1 MPRLEAI
8 GAERAHQRYAR
19 GMELV
24 IALRATAARL
34 RLGAPYQWGHFGACN
49 CGHLAQTL
57 TQKNSAE
64 IHRAALE
71 RARLARGRVE
81 DWGEAVVDYCPASG
95 LPLDDVL
102 AEMLSAGLTL
112 RDLRHLEDLDDP
124 RIVRHLK
131 RHLSRN
137 DRADLILYLDTWA
150 DLLADQ
156 ELPIAA
162 E

>member
-1 MPRLEAI
+1 M
-8 GAERAHQRYAR
+8 H
-19 GMELV
+19 LV

-57 TQKNSAE
+57 TRKSSAD

-71 RARLARGRVE
+71 RAIVMRGRIE
-81 DWGEAVVDYCPASG
+81 DWGEAVVDYCPASS

-102 AEMLSAGLTL
+102 AEMLSAGLDL
-112 RDLRHLEDLDDP
+112 RDIRHLEDLDAPDILRRLP
-124 RIVRHLK
+124 AEK

-137 DRADLILYLDTWA
+137 DRADLILYLETWA
-150 DLLADQ
+150 DLLAEERFPQ
-156 ELPIAA
+156 TLAA